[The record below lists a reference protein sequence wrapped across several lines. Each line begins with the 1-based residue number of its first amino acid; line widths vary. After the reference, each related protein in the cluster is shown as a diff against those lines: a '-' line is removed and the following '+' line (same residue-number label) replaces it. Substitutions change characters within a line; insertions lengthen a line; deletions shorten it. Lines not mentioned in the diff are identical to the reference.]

1 MKSIEEMSIE
11 DLLYRVRYSILPCY
25 GQEILSRFAEQERL
39 IGKLQVQLAGCGV
52 AADQN
57 TEESIKN
64 RITPDNEYYSASY
77 QSVCNAVDR
86 EIALRKRIAELEKE
100 NEDYKFVMNTNNSNY
115 IYDLKRRIAELEKG
129 NNDLKSHAMLIL
141 IDKIAELEKENNKLR
156 FKKEWYHEEHAKEL
170 INRTEL
176 EKQVADLRC
185 CGNCVH
191 YAYDMEEDHHYCD
204 KHIYSGLRHQGIC
217 TNNWQSD
224 NKTKAEREK

>member
-25 GQEILSRFAEQERL
+25 GQEILSRFAE
-39 IGKLQVQLAGCGV
+39 K
-52 AADQN
+52 D
-57 TEESIKN
+57 
-64 RITPDNEYYSASY
+64 
-77 QSVCNAVDR
+77 
-86 EIALRKRIAELEKE
+86 KRIAELEKLPQI
-100 NEDYKFVMNTNNSNY
+100 KY
-115 IYDLKRRIAELEKG
+115 IYG
-129 NNDLKSHAMLIL
+129 LIT
-141 IDKIAELEKENNKLR
+141 KIA
-156 FKKEWYHEEHAKEL
+156 
-170 INRTEL
+170 EL

>member
-1 MKSIEEMSIE
+1 MTIDEIKELYKMIAERDDSIG
-11 DLLYRVRYSILPCY
+11 DLISKIADKDARIAELEKDRDN
-25 GQEILSRFAEQERL
+25 EAENSRLMQDRLQRL
-39 IGKLQVQLAGCGV
+39 IDGNLKLG
-52 AADQN
+52 
-57 TEESIKN
+57 
-64 RITPDNEYYSASY
+64 
-77 QSVCNAVDR
+77 
-86 EIALRKRIAELEKE
+86 KRIAELE
-100 NEDYKFVMNTNNSNY
+100 
-115 IYDLKRRIAELEKG
+115 EK
-129 NNDLKSHAMLIL
+129 N
-141 IDKIAELEKENNKLR
+141 
-156 FKKEWYHEEHAKEL
+156 EWYHEEHAKEL

>member
-1 MKSIEEMSIE
+1 MKSIDEMSIP

-115 IYDLKRRIAELEKG
+115 IYDLKRRIAELEATVERMK
-129 NNDLKSHAMLIL
+129 
-141 IDKIAELEKENNKLR
+141 
-156 FKKEWYHEEHAKEL
+156 
-170 INRTEL
+170 
-176 EKQVADLRC
+176 C
-185 CGNCVH
+185 CGNCK
-191 YAYDMEEDHHYCD
+191 EFHHCQFRLKEYEYRCQCGVLIGALNQANLD
-204 KHIYSGLRHQGIC
+204 KAIERHGKKC
-217 TNNWQSD
+217 CKSVS
-224 NKTKAEREK
+224 KTKP